1 MAKRKT
7 TQKKTTQKKVAKKK
21 QLTINQQQT
30 NNQLMERSIREM
42 MTNDQTSRSQFIR
55 SLIDPRRDIND
66 ECGYPETEEMTA
78 EMYRDLY
85 DREAIAARVVEVMPR
100 ESWQISPRVFE
111 TEDVENTTPFELA
124 LRELSK
130 SLGGKGWFVGTQG
143 DPLWS
148 WLERVDV
155 LSGIGTYGV
164 LLLGLD
170 DGLAMSEPAVGLNEK
185 GENINAPEQKLLFI
199 RAFDESLAVITATE
213 NDKENPRFGQ
223 PTTYQITVNNQDQDA
238 SSSHV
243 FDTTTIDVHW
253 TRVIHV
259 ADNRGS
265 SQLFGVPRMLHVL
278 NRLWDLRKLY
288 SGSAEMYWRGAFPG
302 LSIETHPQTSGEVL
316 AGEAIVDL
324 DEVRTAM
331 EKYMS
336 GLQRYMYLT
345 GMTAK
350 SLAPQVVDPT
360 PQIDTQIEAIC
371 IEKAVPKRI
380 FTGSERGELASSQD
394 ALAWD
399 DRVNARRNNYLT
411 PEVIVVV
418 IDRFI
423 CLNVLPEPKEYNVIW
438 PIDDTLSETDQATIS
453 VQRTEALSKYVMG
466 GVEAM
471 IVPVDF
477 LVRVLGFTEE
487 EATEIIDSAMSVE
500 DDSKLTIEEE
510 IVDEETEEEEN
521 ETEKAT

>member
-1 MAKRKT
+1 
-7 TQKKTTQKKVAKKK
+7 
-21 QLTINQQQT
+21 
-30 NNQLMERSIREM
+30 MERSIREM

-302 LSIETHPQTSGEVL
+302 FSLETLPEV
-316 AGEAIVDL
+316 AGETTVDL
-324 DEVRTAM
+324 
-331 EKYMS
+331 
-336 GLQRYMYLT
+336 
-345 GMTAK
+345 
-350 SLAPQVVDPT
+350 
-360 PQIDTQIEAIC
+360 
-371 IEKAVPKRI
+371 
-380 FTGSERGELASSQD
+380 
-394 ALAWD
+394 
-399 DRVNARRNNYLT
+399 
-411 PEVIVVV
+411 
-418 IDRFI
+418 
-423 CLNVLPEPKEYNVIW
+423 
-438 PIDDTLSETDQATIS
+438 
-453 VQRTEALSKYVMG
+453 
-466 GVEAM
+466 
-471 IVPVDF
+471 
-477 LVRVLGFTEE
+477 
-487 EATEIIDSAMSVE
+487 SAMRTSM
-500 DDSKLTIEEE
+500 
-510 IVDEETEEEEN
+510 
-521 ETEKAT
+521 